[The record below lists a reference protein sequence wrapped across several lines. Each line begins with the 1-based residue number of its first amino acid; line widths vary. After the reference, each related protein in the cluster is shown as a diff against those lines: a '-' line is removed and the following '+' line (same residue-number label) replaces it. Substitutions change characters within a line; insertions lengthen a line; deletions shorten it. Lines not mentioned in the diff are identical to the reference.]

1 MLTWRSA
8 DGHGF
13 EGARVH
19 FGAGKALR
27 ALGRIVRA
35 DPDGDW
41 TASYRLVVRDDGGVE
56 RVSLTSATAEKERHL
71 TLNRTELGFW
81 LLDTGSGGNRTDFEG
96 AVDVDL
102 ATSALFN
109 AIPIRRLGLPRQA
122 GEHEVPMV
130 FVTLPELE
138 PRVVRQRYS
147 AQDGSPTVEF
157 RWDDF
162 AAELTLDEDGVPV
175 EYPGVAGRYGAAAT
189 PA

>member
-1 MLTWRSA
+1 MVTWRAA

-19 FGAGKALR
+19 FGTGKALR

-35 DPDGDW
+35 EPGGAW
-41 TASYRLVVRDDGGVE
+41 TASYRLVVGEDGDVE
-56 RVSLTSATAEKERHL
+56 RASLTSATAEKERHL

-81 LLDTGSGGNRTDFEG
+81 ILDTGAGGNRTDFEG
-96 AVDVDL
+96 AIDVDL

-109 AIPIRRLGLPRQA
+109 AIPIRRLGLPGQA
-122 GEHEVPMV
+122 GEHELPMV

-138 PRVVRQRYS
+138 PRVVHQTYV
-147 AQDGSPTVEF
+147 AQEGSRTVEF

-162 AAELTLDEDGVPV
+162 AADLTLDEDGVPV
-175 EYPGVAGRYGAAAT
+175 EYPGVASRHDAAGT